1 MAGLIFFWV
10 SMRPLNAL
18 LLFAVAAPLFAEE
31 RDVSKGIVFC
41 SYNVRNY
48 VGPDQVSAGPRTK
61 PKSEKE
67 IEALIKVIREINPD
81 ILGVCEMGSPA
92 MFDDF
97 KARLEKAG
105 MGYKHSEY
113 VQADD
118 LDRHLALVSRFPIVR
133 RDSAA
138 KVRFTLNGTL
148 QPVRR
153 GFLDVTVQVLPG
165 YQLRCVG
172 VHLKSKLPAPEGEA
186 LLRRHEAAKLREHLD
201 AILTESPATNLLC
214 YGDFNDSKNQP
225 TFSEVSGARGAPT
238 YMADLWARD
247 VHGDRWTHYW
257 PVADEYSRIDYLF
270 VSPGLSREVRRDS
283 ATVHRS
289 DFWAEASDH
298 RPVFVTIT
306 PVEKSR

>member
-1 MAGLIFFWV
+1 MRLPHVILLI
-10 SMRPLNAL
+10 
-18 LLFAVAAPLFAEE
+18 AVASPLLAEE
-31 RDVSKGIVFC
+31 RDIARGIVFC
-41 SYNVRNY
+41 SYNLRNY
-48 VGPDQVSAGPRTK
+48 VGEDQPPAGRGAR

-97 KARLEKAG
+97 KSRLEKAG
-105 MGYKHSEY
+105 LGFKDSEY

-118 LDRHLALVSRFPIVR
+118 PDRHLALVSRFPIVR

-138 KVRFTLNGTL
+138 KVRFTLNGML
-148 QPVRR
+148 QTVRR

-186 LLRRHEAAKLREHLD
+186 LLRRNEAAKLREHLD
-201 AILTESPATNLLC
+201 AILFAAPATNLLC
-214 YGDFNDSKNQP
+214 YGDLNDSKNQP
-225 TFSEVSGARGAPT
+225 TFNEVSGARGSPN

-247 VHGDRWTHYW
+247 IHGDRWTHYW

-283 ATVHRS
+283 ATVYRS
-289 DFWAEASDH
+289 DFWAAASDH

>member
-1 MAGLIFFWV
+1 
-10 SMRPLNAL
+10 MRPLNAL
-18 LLFAVAAPLFAEE
+18 LLLVFAAPLLADD
-31 RDVSKGIVFC
+31 RDPAKGIVFC
-41 SYNVRNY
+41 TYNLRNY
-48 VGPDQVSAGPRTK
+48 VGHDQSSAEHRTK

-67 IEALIKVIREINPD
+67 IEALIKIIREINPD

-97 KARLEKAG
+97 KGRLEKAG
-105 MGYKHSEY
+105 MGYKDSEY

-118 LDRHLALVSRFPIVR
+118 LERHLALLSRFPIVR
-133 RDSAA
+133 RDSET

-148 QPVRR
+148 QTVRR

-172 VHLKSKLPAPEGEA
+172 VHLKSKLPAREGEA

-201 AILTESPATNLLC
+201 GVLTASPAVNLLC

-225 TFSEVSGARGAPT
+225 TFNEVSGVKGTLT
-238 YMADLWARD
+238 YMADLSARD

-257 PVADEYSRIDYLF
+257 PIADEYSRIDYLF

-283 ATVHRS
+283 ATVYRS
-289 DFWAEASDH
+289 HFWAEASDH